1 MKRDQPDE
9 TGGEPHV
16 FDQTN
21 GVVDL
26 GANGPDADDVT
37 AGKPDNRTVAG
48 IAMLSTT
55 RP

>member
-1 MKRDQPDE
+1 MKQDRADRADVQ
-9 TGGEPHV
+9 THV

-26 GANGPDADDVT
+26 GTDEQARNIGESDDAHR
-37 AGKPDNRTVAG
+37 RTVAG
-48 IAMLSTT
+48 IAMLSTQ